1 MQGILDYAE
10 LRKDIT
16 FQERGFNP
24 VDALI
29 FSVLS
34 YVDWEEVVNEAE
46 RPLSE
51 ACALF
56 LQRREGAVFARIF
69 AYSPLIPRL
78 LELLKDSVR
87 YREVTMGDYRNVFD
101 EAQEIQFAAVTM
113 KLPDG
118 ALFLSFRGTDSSMI
132 GWKEDMKMTYQESVP
147 AQVLAWEYTRQC
159 AKRHVQTKRFLGRV
173 RRRDLPTLYLGGHS
187 KGGNL
192 AMYAAIR
199 ETSLHQQIRKVFN
212 FDGPGFRET
221 FYAHYECSGIL
232 SRIVTYLPQGSIIG
246 RLLEHREAAVVI
258 EARESGL
265 SQHDA
270 FCWSV
275 GCDDFILAEGLSEE
289 SDKVQDYIQRVL
301 LDRSDEERRRFV
313 DLIFRVMD
321 RLEIRSVSDMSQ
333 LGLRQG
339 INGLRELSA
348 MSAEERKFIFD
359 VINFLWQQTR
369 LIFFHPRT

>member
-34 YVDWEEVVNEAE
+34 YVDWEEVVNEVE

-56 LQRREGAVFARIF
+56 LQRREGADFARIF

-275 GCDDFILAEGLSEE
+275 GCDDFRGL
-289 SDKVQDYIQRVL
+289 
-301 LDRSDEERRRFV
+301 ERG
-313 DLIFRVMD
+313 
-321 RLEIRSVSDMSQ
+321 E
-333 LGLRQG
+333 RQG
-339 INGLRELSA
+339 AGLHSA
-348 MSAEERKFIFD
+348 CAARSKR
-359 VINFLWQQTR
+359 
-369 LIFFHPRT
+369 

>member
-1 MQGILDYAE
+1 
-10 LRKDIT
+10 
-16 FQERGFNP
+16 
-24 VDALI
+24 
-29 FSVLS
+29 
-34 YVDWEEVVNEAE
+34 
-46 RPLSE
+46 
-51 ACALF
+51 
-56 LQRREGAVFARIF
+56 
-69 AYSPLIPRL
+69 
-78 LELLKDSVR
+78 
-87 YREVTMGDYRNVFD
+87 
-101 EAQEIQFAAVTM
+101 
-113 KLPDG
+113 
-118 ALFLSFRGTDSSMI
+118 
-132 GWKEDMKMTYQESVP
+132 
-147 AQVLAWEYTRQC
+147 
-159 AKRHVQTKRFLGRV
+159 
-173 RRRDLPTLYLGGHS
+173 
-187 KGGNL
+187 
-192 AMYAAIR
+192 MYAAIR

-246 RLLEHREAAVVI
+246 RLLEHREATVVI

>member
-34 YVDWEEVVNEAE
+34 YADWEEVVNEVE

-56 LQRREGAVFARIF
+56 LQRREGADFARIF

-118 ALFLSFRGTDSSMI
+118 ALFLSFRGTDCSMI

-321 RLEIRSVSDMSQ
+321 RLEIRSVSDMIQ
-333 LGLRQG
+333 FGLRQG

>member
-1 MQGILDYAE
+1 
-10 LRKDIT
+10 
-16 FQERGFNP
+16 
-24 VDALI
+24 
-29 FSVLS
+29 
-34 YVDWEEVVNEAE
+34 
-46 RPLSE
+46 
-51 ACALF
+51 
-56 LQRREGAVFARIF
+56 
-69 AYSPLIPRL
+69 
-78 LELLKDSVR
+78 
-87 YREVTMGDYRNVFD
+87 MGDYRNVFD

-246 RLLEHREAAVVI
+246 RLLEHREATVVI

>member
-56 LQRREGAVFARIF
+56 LQRREGADFARIF

-359 VINFLWQQTR
+359 FINFLWQQTR
-369 LIFFHPRT
+369 

>member
-56 LQRREGAVFARIF
+56 LQRREGADFARIF

-232 SRIVTYLPQGSIIG
+232 SRIVTY
-246 RLLEHREAAVVI
+246 
-258 EARESGL
+258 
-265 SQHDA
+265 
-270 FCWSV
+270 
-275 GCDDFILAEGLSEE
+275 
-289 SDKVQDYIQRVL
+289 
-301 LDRSDEERRRFV
+301 
-313 DLIFRVMD
+313 
-321 RLEIRSVSDMSQ
+321 
-333 LGLRQG
+333 
-339 INGLRELSA
+339 
-348 MSAEERKFIFD
+348 
-359 VINFLWQQTR
+359 
-369 LIFFHPRT
+369 